1 MFPEPLKP
9 GDTIGLVSPAGS
21 LYEEAPYRQA
31 VHLLQS
37 LGFQVKCGRYW
48 EAKWGYLAGTD
59 EQRLADLHTM
69 FADPEVKAII
79 AFRGGWGSARLLPHI
94 NFDLIA
100 ANPKIFMGYSDIT
113 TLLLSI
119 YAQTGLITW
128 HGAVARDLGDDFTL
142 NRLQELLCQPSDGS
156 LTTNTVLHSID
167 MLQTDNDLIV
177 LKDGIASG
185 KLLGG
190 NLTVLCSLIGSRYL
204 PSWEGAILFLE
215 DVGEATYRIDRLF
228 CQLKLAGILDN
239 IAGIMLGGFTH
250 CPEGKGDYSRSLEDL
265 FREYITPLG
274 IPAFAGA
281 QFGHISQKVILPVGA
296 DVHINAAKGLIYL
309 I

>member
-1 MFPEPLKP
+1 MFPPLLKP
-9 GDTIGLVSPAGS
+9 GDTIGLISPAGS

-31 VHLLQS
+31 VHLWQS
-37 LGFQVKCGRYW
+37 LGFQVKHGRHW
-48 EAKWGYLAGTD
+48 QAKWGYLAGTD

-69 FADPEVKAII
+69 FADPEVKAVI

-113 TLLLSI
+113 TLLLAI

-142 NRLQELLCQPSDGS
+142 SRLQALLYQSSAPA
-156 LTTNTVLHSID
+156 TTILHSRD
-167 MLQTDNDLIV
+167 MLQADNELMV
-177 LKDGIASG
+177 LKEGVASG

-190 NLTVLCSLIGSRYL
+190 NLTVLCSLIGSKYL

-228 CQLKLAGILDN
+228 CQLKLAGILDK
-239 IAGIMLGGFTH
+239 IAGIVLGAFTH
-250 CPEGKGDYSRSLEDL
+250 CPEGKGDYSRSLEDV
-265 FREYITPLG
+265 FRDYIMPLG

-281 QFGHISQKVILPVGA
+281 QFGHIPQKVLLPVGA
-296 DVHINAAKGLIYL
+296 DVLINAAQGNISLI
-309 I
+309 

>member
-1 MFPEPLKP
+1 MFPAPLKP
-9 GDTIGLVSPAGS
+9 GDTIGLISPAGS
-21 LYEEAPYRQA
+21 LYEEVAYRQA
-31 VHLLQS
+31 VQLIQS

-48 EAKWGYLAGTD
+48 QAKWGYLAGTD
-59 EQRLADLHTM
+59 EQRVADLHAM
-69 FADPEVKAII
+69 FADTEVKAII
-79 AFRGGWGSARLLPHI
+79 AFRGGWGTARLLPHI

-119 YAQTGLITW
+119 YSQTGLITW

-142 NRLQELLCQPSDGS
+142 SRLQALLYQTPDGNPATS
-156 LTTNTVLHSID
+156 AVLHSSD
-167 MLQTDNDLIV
+167 MLQADNELIV
-177 LKDGIASG
+177 LKEGTVSG

-204 PSWEGAILFLE
+204 PSWKGAILFLE
-215 DVGEATYRIDRLF
+215 DVGESTYRIDRLF
-228 CQLKLAGILDN
+228 CQLKLAGILND
-239 IAGIMLGGFTH
+239 ISGIVLGAFTH
-250 CPEGKGDYSRSLEDL
+250 CPEGKGDYSRSLEDI
-265 FREYITPLG
+265 FCDYIIPLG

-281 QFGHISQKVILPVGA
+281 RFGHIPQKIILPVGA
-296 DVHINAAKGLIYL
+296 NVHMNATQGLLRL